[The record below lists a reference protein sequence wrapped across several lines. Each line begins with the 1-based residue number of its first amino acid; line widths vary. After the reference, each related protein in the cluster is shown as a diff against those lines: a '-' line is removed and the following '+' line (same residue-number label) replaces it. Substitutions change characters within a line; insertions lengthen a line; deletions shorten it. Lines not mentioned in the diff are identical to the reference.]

1 VSGFILDIVYFGT
14 HDWSAMRQRAQQL
27 AVRLAARHRVLYVN
41 PCYYSAPGYIRDR
54 LTKRGTRGAIWAV
67 EQVSEK
73 LQVASF
79 PPLLPKG
86 PEYPSLA
93 RINFTLQLPFIRS
106 TLAQLEMHDPVLWFV
121 TPADRALIGKLGER
135 LTVYDCMDLH
145 VGFHEG
151 VTAARIAAE
160 EVRLLR
166 AVDVVFAS
174 SPQLVEHCRPHNPNV
189 HLVRNGVDLANF
201 SGSFPSLPDA
211 SPSLVL
217 GYMGYIGPWM
227 DVDLLIAL
235 ARAYP
240 QATLSLV
247 GPVRTDLKGL
257 DSLPNVRLWGE
268 RPYQEMGRFVQS
280 FDVCLIPF
288 AINALTE
295 AVNPVKLYEYLA
307 LGKPVVSTAL
317 PELRHY
323 DDVSYVAE
331 DHAGFLE
338 AVARAL
344 AEGDNPALANRR
356 RACAEANRWEQRAD
370 EVMKVLAD
378 ALA

>member
-1 VSGFILDIVYFGT
+1 LDIVYFGT

-27 AVRLAARHRVLYVN
+27 ALRLAAQHRVLYVN
-41 PCYYSAPGYIRDR
+41 PCYYSAPGFLRDW
-54 LTKRGTRGAIWAV
+54 LKKRGTRRAIWSV
-67 EQVSEK
+67 ERMNDG

-79 PPLLPKG
+79 PPLLPKA
-86 PEYPSLA
+86 PEYPPLGK
-93 RINFTLQLPFIRS
+93 INFALQLPFIRA
-106 TLAQLEMHDPVLWFV
+106 TLARLKMRDPVLWFV

-145 VGFHEG
+145 AGFHAG
-151 VTAARIAAE
+151 ATAARIAAE

-166 AVDVVFAS
+166 EVDVVFAS

-189 HLVRNGVDLANF
+189 HLIRNGVDLANF
-201 SGSFPSLPDA
+201 SGEFPALPD
-211 SPSLVL
+211 PPPVI
-217 GYMGYIGPWM
+217 GYMGYIGPWL
-227 DVDLLIAL
+227 DIDLLIAI

-247 GPVRTDLKGL
+247 GPVRADLKGL
-257 DSLPNVRLWGE
+257 DTLPNVRLWGE
-268 RPYQEMGRFVQS
+268 RPYTEMGMFVQS

-288 AINALTE
+288 ALNALTE

-317 PELRHY
+317 PELRPY
-323 DDVSYVAE
+323 SDVSYVAE
-331 DHAGFLE
+331 NREQFIA
-338 AVARAL
+338 AVGQAL
-344 AEGDNPALANRR
+344 SEDNDSALMARR

-370 EVMKVLAD
+370 EVMRVLVD
-378 ALA
+378 ALR